1 MRGVSYEGSLSSGR
15 SLVRVVFQQ
24 VSREGSLSSGK
35 SLMMVVFHQE
45 VSCEGS
51 LLARGLM

>member
-1 MRGVSYEGSLSSGR
+1 M
-15 SLVRVVFQQ
+15 RVVFQQ
-24 VSREGSLSSGK
+24 VSCEGSLSSGK